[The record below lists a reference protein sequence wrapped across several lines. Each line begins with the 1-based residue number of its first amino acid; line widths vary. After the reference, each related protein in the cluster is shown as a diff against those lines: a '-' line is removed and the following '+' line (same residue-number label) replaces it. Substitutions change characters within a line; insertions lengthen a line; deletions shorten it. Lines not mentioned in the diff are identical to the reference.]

1 MYVVSQYNDNVIMCL
16 TDHLLQVDVV
26 RLTRADVQYCD
37 RLGTLIGSHGG
48 RFLWLNKVDKK
59 LQWLGQLVQTGILEK

>member
-26 RLTRADVQYCD
+26 RLTRADVQHCD
-37 RLGTLIGSHGG
+37 RLGTLIGHGG
-48 RFLWLNKVDKK
+48 RLLWLHKVN
-59 LQWLGQLVQTGILEK
+59 